1 MHIDIYI
8 WKRTLGR
15 TPITFITAVVL
26 KVWSLEQQP
35 PPSLKLLRNA
45 NSLAQLQIYGIRNSD
60 GVTLESVF

>member
-1 MHIDIYI
+1 MDIQS
-8 WKRTLGR
+8 WKRDLGR
-15 TPITFITAVVL
+15 TPITFIIAVVL

-35 PPSLKLLRNA
+35 PLFMKLVRNA